1 MQSGGRGFHH
11 LAFPMN
17 GGENCNIKAGGCGGE
32 NPSNWEFLGI
42 PSAGALEFLG
52 IPSAGAL
59 GSSGVHSRDT
69 VAIQSRYS
77 RDSVAIQSRLG
88 FSHVLCVSC
97 FRDQKH

>member
-17 GGENCNIKAGGCGGE
+17 GGENCNIKAGGCGGA

-77 RDSVAIQSRLG
+77 RDSVAIRFFPHFLRFGIKSL
-88 FSHVLCVSC
+88 
-97 FRDQKH
+97 DYWN